1 MARDMVNTALRGL
14 LFATRLLQWCSS
26 VIVMGI
32 VAYFLHKFTR
42 GQHLKYEI
50 VISVLSVAF
59 FLPGL
64 ISPFI
69 PMVGRFAFPIDIIF
83 SYLWL
88 TSFIFTAQ
96 DYNWHE
102 CGLNAPPGGKC
113 SLKFALEAFT
123 FLAFFGCLAAA
134 MLEIYNL
141 WSYNKTRS
149 TAMHHT
155 KEVPRQ
161 SAETGATAGTV

>member
-1 MARDMVNTALRGL
+1 MALLDTAMRGL
-14 LFATRLLQWCSS
+14 LFCTRLLQWCSA

-32 VAYFLHKFTR
+32 VAFFLHRGPK

-50 VISVLSVAF
+50 VIAVLSVAF

-64 ISPFI
+64 LSAFI
-69 PMVGRFAFPIDIIF
+69 PAVGKIAFPIDIIF

-96 DYNWHE
+96 DYNLGV
-102 CGLNAPPGGKC
+102 CGLNAPPGGRC
-113 SLKFALEAFT
+113 SLKHALEAFT
-123 FLAFFGCLAAA
+123 FLAFFGCLASA

-141 WSYNKTRS
+141 WAYHKSRS
-149 TAMHHT
+149 VTAHPT

-161 SAETGATAGTV
+161 SAETEGTAAV

>member
-1 MARDMVNTALRGL
+1 MAVVNTAMRGL
-14 LFATRLLQWCSS
+14 LFGTRLLQWSS
-26 VIVMGI
+26 AVIVMGI
-32 VAYFLHKFTR
+32 VAYFLSKFPR
-42 GQHLKYEI
+42 GLHLKYEI

-64 ISPFI
+64 LSAFI
-69 PMVGRFAFPIDIIF
+69 PVIGRFAFPIDMIF

-96 DYNWHE
+96 DYNQGI
-102 CGLNAPPGGKC
+102 CRFNAPPGGKC
-113 SLKFALEAFT
+113 SLKHALEAFT
-123 FLAFFGCLAAA
+123 FLAFFTCLAAA

-141 WSYNKTRS
+141 WSYHQNRS
-149 TAMHHT
+149 VTTTHT